1 MVQRLFCFVH
11 VHFRLSSGK
20 HIRGGKRSTNFRRSH
35 GLLFWPGCR
44 VPEDLPIVGLRSEFC
59 HFSKRQEN
67 PPAFQGEHFVSRRNS
82 PRFEISGLLPNCSR
96 ISDHH
101 PLRCPHRF
109 PRLNGKTKTLISITA
124 QRRVLPKALNQLAL
138 ISPDVVGPVAA
149 FWDQRLAIQDT
160 DQVSFHT
167 DDAIKLIGEHLK
179 GVEKC

>member
-1 MVQRLFCFVH
+1 
-11 VHFRLSSGK
+11 
-20 HIRGGKRSTNFRRSH
+20 
-35 GLLFWPGCR
+35 
-44 VPEDLPIVGLRSEFC
+44 
-59 HFSKRQEN
+59 
-67 PPAFQGEHFVSRRNS
+67 
-82 PRFEISGLLPNCSR
+82 
-96 ISDHH
+96 
-101 PLRCPHRF
+101 
-109 PRLNGKTKTLISITA
+109 LISITA